1 MGHLQVF
8 GEHFDALNARFFTRL
23 LSDNYPIKPR
33 SAEQIFEQKGDR
45 FLKTWL
51 KLQLLLEE
59 IRTRRQ
65 QARLR
70 ERVAEWEA
78 HLALQALTLPDLKAL
93 DQCTACCGPLPI
105 HSRKET

>member
-1 MGHLQVF
+1 MSRKTVGHLQVF
-8 GEHFDALNARFFTRL
+8 GEHFDALSARFFTRL
-23 LSDNYPIKPR
+23 LSDYYPIKPR
-33 SAEQIFEQKGDR
+33 SAEQNFEQKGDL

-70 ERVAEWEA
+70 KRSAEWEA
-78 HLALQALTLPDLKAL
+78 HLALQALTGSVALCVIKAKKS
-93 DQCTACCGPLPI
+93 DRI
-105 HSRKET
+105 R